1 MDIYI
6 VSIGKVTAGWIS
18 QGIDEYEKRIVKYI
32 KFYSKILPDVTKSKI
47 PVALRVKEE
56 GKLFLNE
63 ISGSDFVVL
72 LDEKGVE
79 FTSEQFSGWL
89 EKMMVSGKKRLLF
102 LIGGPYGFSDEIYK
116 RKDAM
121 LSLSKMTFTHEMAKL
136 FATEQIY
143 RGLSILRGDPYHHN

>member
-47 PVALRVKEE
+47 PVPLRVKEE